1 MKLIGSLELGC
12 FQASSQSIPNPNF
25 QHLTK
30 VRRGGGSTNLGKG
43 ITKHKR
49 TMKQQGAERYLG
61 GQENNEVRKSDNT
74 PRSNE
79 VVKVTKHEQQRN
91 TSSNEAHSSTKTKA
105 TTKHNEQ

>member
-1 MKLIGSLELGC
+1 M
-12 FQASSQSIPNPNF
+12 FSSFIPINSKSKFP
-25 QHLTK
+25 TPYK
-30 VRRGGGSTNLGKG
+30 SVKGGGSTNLGKG

>member
-1 MKLIGSLELGC
+1 MFST
-12 FQASSQSIPNPNF
+12 FIPINSESKFP
-25 QHLTK
+25 TPYK
-30 VRRGGGSTNLGKG
+30 SVGGGSTNLGKG

-49 TMKQQGAERYLG
+49 TMKQQRAEKYLG
-61 GQENNEVRKSDNT
+61 GQENNKARKSDNT

-91 TSSNEAHSSTKTKA
+91 TSSNEAHNSTKIRA